1 MPVNEESMRAAAEI
15 AKAAARPITD
25 MRGTIEYRKH
35 LCAVLTRRALEGAVA
50 RAKETK

>member
-1 MPVNEESMRAAAEI
+1 
-15 AKAAARPITD
+15 

-50 RAKETK
+50 RAKETH